1 MHNHRLIDLDA
12 ERADRRCK
20 RHKTLRTN
28 TLNVRMP
35 SSLWRLLALLLF
47 IGVLFADGSEVFA
60 QDDNADAADK
70 SAAAQETP
78 AASDEEASD
87 KGFSEHVD
95 GFFGSVNQVIGY
107 VFFFNLFDLF
117 GIEGELPLAVLWLVF
132 GAVFFT
138 CRMGFINLRAFKH
151 AILVT
156 AGKFDNE
163 EDAGEVSHFQA
174 LTAALS
180 ATVGLGNIA
189 GVAIA
194 IATGG
199 PGATFWM
206 IAAGFLGMTSKFVE
220 CTLGQKYREVR
231 PDGRVMGGAM
241 FYLSKGLGEMGL
253 SRLGKGL
260 AVFFAVLCIGGSFGG
275 GCAFQV
281 NQSLNAVSTSV
292 PALAGSNGWIYGLI
306 MTIAVGV
313 VIIGGIQAIAK
324 VAEKIVPLMCCVYV
338 LAAMSII
345 LMNTDKVGAAFS
357 SIFTQAFNPSAVF
370 GGFIGVLVV
379 GFQRAAFSNE
389 AGVGS
394 AAIAHSAA
402 KTEYPVREGIVALL
416 EPFIDT
422 VVICTM
428 TALVI
433 IISGAYWSPDSDRT
447 WPDQPAFNTIKKDG
461 KDKELSLKEEVADI
475 AMAEVKLIDFTMAAE
490 KSKEDEQAKLI
501 KKIVDSQKK
510 LSGRI
515 DNVLAH
521 VKGRKD
527 ATDYKGEVAALE
539 LAQTAI
545 ADANELLAKSETG
558 SPTVVAFSEA
568 FQSLS
573 GKEMALEPGAKDSA
587 STPAEV
593 KDGEVDDAREVADM
607 RYAIT
612 KKRGAQLTSIA
623 MDRQFRGFKYIL
635 AMAVMLFAYSTMI
648 SWSYY
653 GERCWAYLFG
663 DGSSMIYRLLFL
675 LFVFLGSIVS
685 ATNVLDFGDLMIL
698 GMAFPNIVG
707 LLILSGQ
714 VSKDLKSYWS
724 KHEAGEFT
732 ENKKE

>member
-1 MHNHRLIDLDA
+1 MR
-12 ERADRRCK
+12 K
-20 RHKTLRTN
+20 S
-28 TLNVRMP
+28 
-35 SSLWRLLALLLF
+35 SSLLRMLLLLLF
-47 IGVLFADGSEVFA
+47 VGVFADSADVLAQSGDDGAANKPEADQSAPAETTEETKEKSLSE
-60 QDDNADAADK
+60 K
-70 SAAAQETP
+70 
-78 AASDEEASD
+78 
-87 KGFSEHVD
+87 VD
-95 GFFGSVNQVIGY
+95 GFFGAVNKVIGF
-107 VFFFNLFDLF
+107 VFFFNLFDLV
-117 GIEGELPLAVLWLVF
+117 GIKGNLPLAVLWLVF
-132 GAVFFT
+132 GAIFFT
-138 CRMGFINLRAFKH
+138 CRMGFINLRGFKH

-156 AGKFDNE
+156 AGKFDSAE
-163 EDAGEVSHFQA
+163 EDGEVSHFQA

-241 FYLSKGLGEMGL
+241 FYLSKGLGEMGM
-253 SRLGKGL
+253 SKFGKFL

-292 PALAGSNGWIYGLI
+292 PALGGSNGWIYGLV

-313 VIIGGIQAIAK
+313 VIIGGIKAIAK

-338 LAAMSII
+338 IAAMSII
-345 LMNTDKVGAAFS
+345 LMNADKVPDAFS
-357 SIFTQAFNPSAVF
+357 AIFTQAFNPSAVF
-370 GGFIGVLVV
+370 GGFIGVLVI

-422 VVICTM
+422 IVICTM

-433 IISGAYWSPDSDRT
+433 VISGAYWSPDSDRT
-447 WPDQPAFNTIKKDG
+447 WPEVKEFRTFQKDG
-461 KDKELSLKEEVADI
+461 KDKTFTLKEEVADI
-475 AMAEVKLIDFTMAAE
+475 ATEEVKLIDLTAAAE
-490 KSKEDEQAKLI
+490 KAKGGKEGEQAKKI
-501 KKIVDSQKK
+501 AEIVKKQNKLSARIDAIVDHIEAKEDVAK
-510 LSGRI
+510 
-515 DNVLAH
+515 
-521 VKGRKD
+521 
-527 ATDYKGEVAALE
+527 YKNE
-539 LAQTAI
+539 LASLDLAK
-545 ADANELLAKSETG
+545 AAVNDALAGLAKSETG
-558 SPTVVAFSEA
+558 NTTIIAFSEA

-573 GKEMALEPGAKDSA
+573 GKEMALEPGTKDSRPTA
-587 STPAEV
+587 SEV
-593 KDGEVDDAREVADM
+593 KEGEVDDAKEIADM
-607 RYAIT
+607 RYAIAR
-612 KKRGAQLTSIA
+612 KRGAQLTSLA

-635 AMAVMLFAYSTMI
+635 AIAVMLFAYSTMI

-663 DGSSMIYRLLFL
+663 DGASMIYRLLFL

-698 GMAFPNIVG
+698 GMAFPNIIG

-724 KHEAGEFT
+724 KHEAGEFKQN
-732 ENKKE
+732 EKPE